1 MNLSTEQSPGHPTRQ
16 ATSKNKRSVRMFLI
30 VWVFIITIGV
40 SAAYFYSNHL
50 KQQMVMEMKTY
61 TNEQLIAVK
70 QEYQIQIEDIA
81 AEITAIQEQVKT
93 FNELLTFTKDNA
105 GNTSDNSNQLYTELR
120 EVKKQLDTLQKK
132 MDLLK

>member
-1 MNLSTEQSPGHPTRQ
+1 MIPSTERAPTHHTRQ
-16 ATSKNKRSVRMFLI
+16 AASKNKRSVRTFLI
-30 VWVFIITIGV
+30 LWVFIILLGV
-40 SAAYFYSNHL
+40 CLAYFYSNHL
-50 KQQMVMEMKTY
+50 KQQMVQEMKTY
-61 TNEQLIAVK
+61 TNEQLSVIK
-70 QEYQIQIEDIA
+70 QDYQKQMAEIA
-81 AEITAIQEQVKT
+81 AEITAIQKQVGT

>member
-16 ATSKNKRSVRMFLI
+16 TASKNKRSVRMFLI
-30 VWVFIITIGV
+30 LWIIIIAIGV
-40 SAAYFYSNHL
+40 WAAYSYSNYL
-50 KQQMVMEMKTY
+50 KQQMVIEMKTY
-61 TNEQLIAVK
+61 TNEQLTAVK
-70 QEYQIQIEDIA
+70 QEYQLQIEDIA
-81 AEITAIQEQVKT
+81 AEIAAIQEQVKT